1 VTSTSMPPAR
11 VIPCIDVMG
20 GKVVQLVKGERKAIE
35 LDSEDEALEL
45 FKDFPLLHIID
56 LDAAKGV
63 GDNHSLIQRMLPGV
77 AARVGGGVRSLER
90 AKELLDVGA
99 HQVII
104 GSAAFAGD
112 EVNHNLLEEIATAIG
127 RDNVVVAIDCKG
139 GAVAVSGWREVV
151 PMTPS
156 AAMKELERYCSGFL
170 CTYVDK
176 EGMLEGTDLD
186 LFLDLRKLTKRGLT
200 AAGGISTM
208 DEVQILLQAGI
219 DVALG
224 MALYTG
230 RLDLEELRA
239 L

>member
-1 VTSTSMPPAR
+1 VTSMAVPRAR

-35 LDSEDEALEL
+35 LASEDEALDL
-45 FKDFPLLHIID
+45 FKGFPLLHIID
-56 LDAAKGV
+56 LDAAKGE

-104 GSAAFAGD
+104 GSAAFAGE
-112 EVNHNLLEEIATAIG
+112 EVNHDLLREIGATIG
-127 RDNVVVAIDCKG
+127 PDKVVVAIDCKG
-139 GAVAVSGWREVV
+139 GAVAISGWREVV
-151 PMTPS
+151 PVTP
-156 AAMKELERYCSGFL
+156 AAAIKELEPYCSGFL

-186 LFLDLRKLTKRGLT
+186 LFLSLRKLTKRGLT

-208 DEVQILLQAGI
+208 HEVQTLLQAGI

-224 MALYTG
+224 MAIYTG